1 LCSKVRNSWTDETQA
16 DLLPY
21 PKRMETFQKH
31 SSFCLLVSPD
41 TLHTIVFFYTMLTN
55 KFMDNKKEKK
65 KRFTPST
72 HPITIV
78 FTMSMY
84 FCQPSKQIMYGS
96 SCAMMGNN
104 FSKKKFCSLSLFAF
118 TATKICE
125 GGFFDS
131 IVSQ

>member
-1 LCSKVRNSWTDETQA
+1 
-16 DLLPY
+16 
-21 PKRMETFQKH
+21 
-31 SSFCLLVSPD
+31 
-41 TLHTIVFFYTMLTN
+41 
-55 KFMDNKKEKK
+55 MDNKKEKK